1 MIKYILS
8 YFNEE
13 VQKRL
18 PQLFLGLTLC
28 GIGVAIAYK
37 AGLGLNPWDVF
48 HDGFSKI
55 FGIPIGRSGVVT
67 GFIVLLAWIPL
78 KQKPFVGTLIN
89 ILTIG
94 NVQDIFIAIIPTPTS
109 LIMQHIYLYTA
120 TIIFATGVGLYIG
133 AGLGPGPRDG
143 IMTGLSRLGISIRAA
158 RIGID
163 FTAFYIGVLL
173 GGSYG
178 YGTVVMVVAV
188 GPIVQYTLNKFDRGT
203 IYSL

>member
-1 MIKYILS
+1 MTKKFLS
-8 YFNEE
+8 YFHEE
-13 VQKRL
+13 VPSRL
-18 PQLFLGLTLC
+18 PQLFLGLILC
-28 GIGVAIAYK
+28 GVGLAIAYE
-37 AGLGLNPWDVF
+37 AELGLNPWDVF

-55 FGIPIGRSGVVT
+55 LGIPIGRCGVLT
-67 GFIVLLAWIPL
+67 GFIVLLVWIPL
-78 KQKPFVGTLIN
+78 KQKPFIGTLIN

-94 NVQDIFIAIIPTPTS
+94 NVQDIFINIIPAPAS
-109 LIMQHIYLYTA
+109 LTMQHIYLYIA
-120 TIIFATGVGLYIG
+120 TVIFAAGVGLYIG

-163 FTAFYIGVLL
+163 FTAFFIGLL
-173 GGSYG
+173 MGGSYG
-178 YGTVVMVVAV
+178 YGTLVMVVTV